1 MGGLLMVLFFL
12 ANFVNAQSNCD
23 FAGVEGLVISEV
35 SAEGRIEIYNGSDSD
50 LDLAEY
56 YLYTSPAY
64 RQIEDLA
71 LDCGATLLAPGA
83 TLAVSPLA
91 GFDAIDGEVALYTDS
106 NFEDP
111 GSIISYLEYGSAG
124 HKRAPVAVAAGIWDV
139 NDFVA
144 PPTATASIN
153 AVLDEAGELDFASL
167 APSICT
173 PNISITN
180 HQVEVDG
187 GAIALADGN
196 LSTSICVDGNADPL
210 EVVRDGNGTGP
221 NRDFVI
227 TDNTGLILA
236 LPEGN
241 GPFDL
246 DGAGVGTCEI
256 WYLAYADGL
265 EGKVVGN
272 NLFSDL
278 EGCYDL
284 SNPITVIREAA
295 DGGAV
300 TLANGGTNFIGCA
313 GDIVFDVTHTTTAPN
328 LSYWYIITDDN
339 NDILGFANSANTNTL
354 DLSGAPAGTCRI
366 WGWSYRGLPDPVVGE
381 PLSSIA
387 PDGSCADISDDFITV
402 YREIPDGG
410 TITTA
415 GGASDTTVVA
425 GDAFVTVAH
434 TTTAQFLSYWY
445 IITDDNGSILG
456 FQNSTAG
463 NTLDLS
469 GAPVGT
475 CRIWGWSYRGLDD
488 PIIGEDIA
496 TLNDDFCET
505 ISTGF
510 VTVNRIAED
519 CDIVTNDITFADGT
533 STTTSICVDG
543 NADPLDVIRNG
554 GSGNNDATGWIITDA
569 ATGVILGVPASPPF
583 DLDGAGEGTCEIW
596 YVRYLTDGFSGLEAG
611 NLLSDLEGCFDL
623 SNPLQVIREI
633 PDGGTVTLANG
644 GTNFIGCAG
653 DIVFDVTHTT
663 TAPNLSYWYII
674 TDDNNDILGF
684 ANSANTNT
692 LDLSGAPAG
701 TCRIWG
707 WSYRGLPD
715 PVVGEPLSSIAPDGS
730 CADISDD
737 FITVYREI
745 PDGGTITTAG
755 GASDT
760 TVVAG
765 DAFVTVAHTTTAQF
779 LSYWYI
785 ITDDNGS
792 ILGFQNSTAG
802 NTLDLSGAPV
812 GTCRIWGWSYR
823 GLDDPIIGE
832 DIATLNDDFCETI
845 STGFVTV
852 IREGDDNGFEFD
864 DVIINEVSND
874 GQVEI
879 FNGTDE
885 AIDVSN
891 YWLCNFPTYTRLSN
905 LTLECGSL
913 MIQPGEYTVVSGFSA
928 FNATDAE
935 LGLYRT
941 NSFSSAN
948 AIVSYL
954 EWGSSGHQRAGVA
967 ISAGI
972 WTADFAV
979 PAPTAAE
986 SIQTFTESGS
996 LSWSLETPTLCENNN
1011 NTTSTNLLDN
1021 GVEIN
1026 IYPNPTSDY
1035 INVELQGLTSPAVDM
1050 QVFNQAGQLVSDLHL
1065 DSGNGLNSLDLT
1077 NLPAGTYLLRVVS
1090 GNASTSHL
1098 ISRF

>member
-1 MGGLLMVLFFL
+1 MVLFFL

-153 AVLDEAGELDFASL
+153 AVLDDAGELDFASL

-510 VTVNRIAED
+510 VTV
-519 CDIVTNDITFADGT
+519 
-533 STTTSICVDG
+533 
-543 NADPLDVIRNG
+543 
-554 GSGNNDATGWIITDA
+554 
-569 ATGVILGVPASPPF
+569 
-583 DLDGAGEGTCEIW
+583 
-596 YVRYLTDGFSGLEAG
+596 
-611 NLLSDLEGCFDL
+611 
-623 SNPLQVIREI
+623 
-633 PDGGTVTLANG
+633 
-644 GTNFIGCAG
+644 
-653 DIVFDVTHTT
+653 
-663 TAPNLSYWYII
+663 
-674 TDDNNDILGF
+674 
-684 ANSANTNT
+684 
-692 LDLSGAPAG
+692 
-701 TCRIWG
+701 
-707 WSYRGLPD
+707 
-715 PVVGEPLSSIAPDGS
+715 
-730 CADISDD
+730 
-737 FITVYREI
+737 
-745 PDGGTITTAG
+745 
-755 GASDT
+755 
-760 TVVAG
+760 
-765 DAFVTVAHTTTAQF
+765 
-779 LSYWYI
+779 
-785 ITDDNGS
+785 
-792 ILGFQNSTAG
+792 
-802 NTLDLSGAPV
+802 
-812 GTCRIWGWSYR
+812 
-823 GLDDPIIGE
+823 
-832 DIATLNDDFCETI
+832 
-845 STGFVTV
+845 
-852 IREGDDNGFEFD
+852 IREGDDNGFEFN